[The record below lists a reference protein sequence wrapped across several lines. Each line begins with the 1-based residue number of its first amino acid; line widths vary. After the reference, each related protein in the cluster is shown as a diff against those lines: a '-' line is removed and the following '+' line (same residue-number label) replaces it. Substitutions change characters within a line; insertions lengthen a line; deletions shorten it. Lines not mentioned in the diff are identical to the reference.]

1 MCYLKVETRL
11 NPAICR
17 KIINWPFKTFLASY
31 EGKVEIGT
39 GTPIEVRDISIGD
52 ELSTCMWLKLTA
64 GTWENVKGDIAN
76 LVRLEMKGIFVITRL
91 SVHGDSLNFNFF
103 YHYHPVLYGMRHGIS
118 ER

>member
-39 GTPIEVRDISIGD
+39 GTPIEVRDISTGD
-52 ELSTCMWLKLTA
+52 ELSTCMWLKLTE
-64 GTWENVKGDIAN
+64 GTWKKDNHMAFPVW
-76 LVRLEMKGIFVITRL
+76 LEMQGMNMLTFTCVLHFVIL
-91 SVHGDSLNFNFF
+91 V
-103 YHYHPVLYGMRHGIS
+103 IS
-118 ER
+118 

>member
-1 MCYLKVETRL
+1 MCYLKEETSL

-17 KIINWPFKTFLASY
+17 KTINWPFKTFLASY

-52 ELSTCMWLKLTA
+52 ELSTCMWLKLTE
-64 GTWENVKGDIAN
+64 GTWKKDNFRAFPVW
-76 LVRLEMKGIFVITRL
+76 LEMQGMNMLTSL
-91 SVHGDSLNFNFF
+91 TGQGDSLYF
-103 YHYHPVLYGMRHGIS
+103 LYVHGGIN

>member
-52 ELSTCMWLKLTA
+52 ELSTCMWLKLTE
-64 GTWENVKGDIAN
+64 GTWKKDNHMAFPVW
-76 LVRLEMKGIFVITRL
+76 LEMQGMNMLTSLTGK
-91 SVHGDSLNFNFF
+91 GDSLYF
-103 YHYHPVLYGMRHGIS
+103 LYVHGGIN